1 MSALNHGSRSV
12 TLRDVAKAAG
22 VSLATASAALAGQGR
37 MAVQTRER
45 IVQTAAELKY
55 SRNPLGYGLRTGRTY
70 AIGLHH
76 VDMIRALNE
85 TYLLEFMS
93 GVTQVAHA
101 QDHDVALL
109 SSNSTTPRRNMPRVD
124 GIIVMDPLS
133 DDARARE
140 LITSGMPVVSGE
152 FLPAGMPPG
161 IAVTADHATAVR
173 EILDHVYADGL
184 RSMLL
189 IAPGSNSGWGEALRE
204 TVRTWCD
211 AHGVRA
217 HYGEYDFGEQD
228 ADLLERLVEPILR
241 QNPDIDFVFTAG
253 AAGVFGAIGAIHAV
267 GRIPGTDV
275 RLACGAD
282 GARLAGAPLF
292 ITAVQLPAREI
303 GVACA
308 ETLLSI
314 VEGDDSALLPVNR
327 TIPAEVIFRQSTQR

>member
-1 MSALNHGSRSV
+1 MSALNSASRSA
-12 TLRDVAKAAG
+12 TLRDVAEAAG

-37 MAVQTRER
+37 MTAQTRER

-55 SRNPLGYGLRTGRTY
+55 SRNPLGHGLRTGRTY

-109 SSNSTTPRRNMPRVD
+109 SSNPMAPRRSMPRVD
-124 GIIVMDPLS
+124 GVIVMDPLS

-161 IAVTADHATAVR
+161 VAVTADHATAVR
-173 EILDHVYADGL
+173 EILDHVHADGL
-184 RSMLL
+184 RSILL
-189 IAPGSNSGWGEALRE
+189 VAPGSNSGWGDALRE
-204 TVRTWCD
+204 TVRTWCG
-211 AHGVRA
+211 AHGVQA
-217 HYGEYDFGEQD
+217 HYVEYDFGEQD
-228 ADLLERLVEPILR
+228 ADLFERLIEPILR
-241 QNPDIDFVFTAG
+241 ENPDIDFLFAAG
-253 AAGVFGAIGAIHAV
+253 AAGIFGAIGAIHSV
-267 GRIPGTDV
+267 GRTPGTDV

-282 GARLAGAPLF
+282 GARLVRSPLS
-292 ITAVQLPAREI
+292 ITAVQLPARAL
-303 GVACA
+303 GAACA
-308 ETLLSI
+308 EALLAI
-314 VEGDDSALLPVNR
+314 VEGDDSALAPANR
-327 TIPAEVIFRQSTQR
+327 TIPADVVFRQSTQR